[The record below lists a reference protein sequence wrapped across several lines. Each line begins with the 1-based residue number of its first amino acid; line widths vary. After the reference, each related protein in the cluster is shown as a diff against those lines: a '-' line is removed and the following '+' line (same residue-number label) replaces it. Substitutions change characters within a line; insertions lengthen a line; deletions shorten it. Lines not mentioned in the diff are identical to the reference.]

1 MTRPSTKVIPYSLDL
16 LFQQGALGKIL
27 IPEAKPNGGGN
38 IGADKNDEE
47 RRESLSFYIS
57 IIAGFIVGFC
67 GVCGAQS
74 LKHHRGKLTFKSFI
88 I

>member
-1 MTRPSTKVIPYSLDL
+1 MEGV
-16 LFQQGALGKIL
+16 
-27 IPEAKPNGGGN
+27 N

-74 LKHHRGKLTFKSFI
+74 LKHHRGKLTFKSLI